1 MIDKKTGW
9 GLVIIGVV
17 LVAAA
22 AVAFVYLRSQ
32 HPGTLTQFAD
42 GHRTSLKSLGNW
54 KAAMIVVAAV
64 GVGGVIAAG
73 AGLGKV
79 VRT

>member
-1 MIDKKTGW
+1 MVDKKTGW

-17 LVAAA
+17 LVAVA
-22 AVAFVYLRSQ
+22 AVAFVYLHSQ
-32 HPGTLTQFAD
+32 HPGALTQFAD
-42 GHRTSLKSLGNW
+42 GHRTSLKSVGNW
-54 KAAMIVVAAV
+54 KSAMIVVAAV
-64 GVGGVIAAG
+64 AVVGVVAAG